1 MMAGFQFFM
10 RIDVNM
16 RKLMFV
22 KNQILTMYSRI
33 SLVSILILFIACKN
47 KSESTEPTG
56 EAPASQWLLGFEK
69 AEKNPIM
76 VPDST
81 YIFTDPI
88 TQNEVQWQK
97 ADVFNP
103 GAIVKNDTVFL
114 LFRAE
119 DNPDAILGG
128 RTSRIGL
135 AYSTNGIDFTK
146 YPEPVFF
153 PKDDE
158 FKKWDYPGGM
168 EDPRIVE
175 TPDGTYHMYYTSWN
189 QDVARLSVASSKD
202 LKNWNNHGPIFQKAY
217 DGKFLDVWSKSGS
230 VVTELTNDRLI
241 AKKFNGKYL
250 MYWGELFVNL
260 AESENGIDWT
270 PLLDDDGE
278 LLHVFKP
285 TLNEFDSHLT
295 EPGPPALFTENGIL
309 LLYNGKNLS
318 GEGATDQYPEGT
330 YCGGQVLFD
339 KDNPKHLLARLETPF
354 ICPSLPHEVSGQY
367 KAGTTF
373 IQGLVY
379 FKDQWFLYYGTADSM
394 VGLAIKE

>member
-1 MMAGFQFFM
+1 MNFRFIFLIVIFTINFSCKQQKT
-10 RIDVNM
+10 N
-16 RKLMFV
+16 V
-22 KNQILTMYSRI
+22 KIIEKDANDFWM
-33 SLVSILILFIACKN
+33 
-47 KSESTEPTG
+47 
-56 EAPASQWLLGFEK
+56 LGFEK
-69 AEKNPIM
+69 TDINPIM
-76 VPDST
+76 TADST
-81 YIFTDPI
+81 PVFADPV
-88 TQNEVQWQK
+88 TKKKVQWQK

-103 GAIVKNDTVFL
+103 GAIVRNDTVFM

-146 YPEPVFF
+146 YPEPVLY
-153 PKDDE
+153 PDNDE
-158 FKKWDYPGGM
+158 FSRWDQPGGI

-175 TPDGTYHMYYTSWN
+175 TADGTYIMHYTSWN
-189 QDVARLSVASSKD
+189 KDIARLSCATSQD
-202 LKNWNNHGPIFQKAY
+202 LKTWTKHGPVFQKAY

-230 VVTELTNDRLI
+230 VVTELVDGRLK
-241 AKKFNGKYL
+241 AKKINGKYL

-270 PLLDDDGE
+270 PLLDEEGE
-278 LLHVFKP
+278 LLHVFEP

-295 EPGPPALFTENGIL
+295 EPGPPALYTENGIL
-309 LLYNGKNLS
+309 LLYNGKNLN
-318 GEGATDQYPEGT
+318 GEGATTKYSEGT

-339 KDNPKHLLARLETPF
+339 KNDPKKFLSRLEAPF
-354 ICPSLPHEVSGQY
+354 ICPSLPHEISGQY

-373 IQGLVY
+373 IEGLVY
-379 FKDQWFLYYGTADSM
+379 FKNKWFLYYGTADSM

>member
-1 MMAGFQFFM
+1 MPILA
-10 RIDVNM
+10 IM
-16 RKLMFV
+16 RKLKLV
-22 KNQILTMYSRI
+22 KNQTQIMCSRI
-33 SLVSILILFIACKN
+33 SLVSILILFLACKN
-47 KSESTEPTG
+47 KSEPTDAPQ
-56 EAPASQWLLGFEK
+56 EEPASIWLLGFEK

-76 VPDST
+76 IPDST

-88 TQNEVQWQK
+88 TQNEVRWQK

-103 GAIVKNDTVFL
+103 GAIVKNDTVYL

-153 PKDDE
+153 PQDDA

-168 EDPRIVE
+168 EDPRVVE
-175 TPDGTYHMYYTSWN
+175 TSDGTYLMYYTSWN
-189 QDVARLSVASSKD
+189 QDVARLSVASSDD
-202 LKNWNNHGPIFQKAY
+202 LKNWTNNGPIFQRAY

-230 VVTELTNDRLI
+230 VVTELTNGRLI

-270 PLLDDDGE
+270 PLLDENGE

-295 EPGPPALFTENGIL
+295 EPGPPALYTENGIL

-339 KDNPKHLLARLETPF
+339 KENPTKMLERLAIPF

-367 KAGTTF
+367 KAGTAF

-394 VGLAIKE
+394 VGLAIKK